1 MCSIEKTRHP
11 RGTYWGTV
19 LGNQRIKEC
28 YYRLILEL
36 EPAATK
42 MFSSVIP
49 GQFAMLDLTQASL
62 PAPSSIPDNLKDV
75 VKRQLILRRPFSF
88 SDGCVRQDGDRQFVQ
103 LSIMYCVLGPSTVRM
118 TSLSRGDKISV
129 LGPLGN
135 GFQIQENKEVAILIA
150 GGMGSPPMI
159 HLASVLKSRFAGM
172 KVVVFVGAKGYDSL
186 PFTVQIGNKTGP
198 VLEEFQ
204 QISVNNCYITTDDG
218 SLGFKGYVTGC
229 LEDWLKN
236 NTWNAQKTIF
246 YACGPEAMLAATAK
260 LAGKYNIDCQVSMER
275 MMACG
280 IGVCQSCAIEQKT
293 GTEDQTEYRLCCQDG
308 PVFDA
313 RNVVFGGEG

>member
-1 MCSIEKTRHP
+1 MCSTKITRHP

-19 LGNQRIKEC
+19 LGNQRIREC

-42 MFSSVIP
+42 IFNSVIP
-49 GQFAMLDLTQASL
+49 GQFAMLDLTQVSL
-62 PAPSSIPDNLKDV
+62 PATECIPENLKDT

-88 SDGCVRQDGDRQFVQ
+88 SDVSMRQGAEGQVVQ
-103 LSIMYCVLGPSTVRM
+103 LSLMYCVLGPSTVRM
-118 TSLSRGDKISV
+118 TSLSRGDKINV

-135 GFQIQENKEVAILIA
+135 GFQIQPDKEVAILIA
-150 GGMGSPPMI
+150 GGMGAPPMM
-159 HLASVLKSRFAGM
+159 HLAAVLKSRFAGM
-172 KVVVFVGAKGYDSL
+172 KVVVFAGAKNYDSL
-186 PFTVQIGNKTGP
+186 PFSIQINNKTGP

-218 SLGFKGYVTGC
+218 SLGFKGYVTSC
-229 LEDWLKN
+229 VENWLMKNTLE
-236 NTWNAQKTIF
+236 APKTIF
-246 YACGPEAMLAATAK
+246 YACGPEAMLASAAK
-260 LAGKYNIDCQVSMER
+260 LAGKYDIDCQVSMER

-293 GTEDQTEYRLCCQDG
+293 VTEGQTEYRLCCQDG